1 MEYTGIKMGKELDNS
16 IHALIEYDYSGLLGV
31 EAATS
36 YWGLSTFPY
45 NIPIF
50 LVNDN
55 AMNENGYSVDSAL
68 AMLFVPNVNT
78 ENIVRLSKHLSVTD
92 PEQTVCDMVRYNRHE
107 FHLFE
112 TLLHAYEGDVDRERL
127 EELA

>member
-78 ENIVRLSKHLSVTD
+78 ENIVRLSQHHRSRTD
-92 PEQTVCDMVRYNRHE
+92 G
-107 FHLFE
+107 L
-112 TLLHAYEGDVDRERL
+112 
-127 EELA
+127 